1 MWLRTV
7 AIGVAVLAASAVC
20 ARLGV
25 WQWSRYEH
33 KRALNA
39 IERSLLAR
47 TPVLLADPRALP
59 DSLRGR
65 RVTLRGSFD
74 ERHQI
79 LLAGMLYS
87 GEPGVHVITPLLL
100 EGDSVA
106 VLVDRGWLPA
116 ADAVH
121 ARPQDF
127 PEPGPREVMGFADTL
142 GHTANDAATV
152 LEADSVRLY
161 SVAALDFA
169 PLAAVLPFPLARY
182 FVRELPS
189 GGAQSLPRRETPEPH
204 EENMHLSYAVQW
216 FAFALVFLIGPA
228 ALAWSRRRKSAA

>member
-1 MWLRTV
+1 MV
-7 AIGVAVLAASAVC
+7 
-20 ARLGV
+20 
-25 WQWSRYEH
+25 
-33 KRALNA
+33 
-39 IERSLLAR
+39 
-47 TPVLLADPRALP
+47 
-59 DSLRGR
+59 RGA
-65 RVTLRGSFD
+65 FD

-79 LLAGMLYS
+79 LLAGMIYS
-87 GEPGVHVITPLLL
+87 GEPGVHVITPLIL

-142 GHTANDAATV
+142 GRTANDSTTV

-161 SVAALDFA
+161 SVAELDYA

-189 GGAQSLPRRETPEPH
+189 GTLPSLPRREAPEPH

-216 FAFALVFLIGPA
+216 FAFAAVFLIGPA
-228 ALAWSRRRKSAA
+228 ALAWSRRRRSAA